1 MRASRPGRANR
12 LEPRRRMRKA
22 AKTDGTHRVV
32 DAVLGPLRQQRRS
45 RRASRRRHGPQVARV
60 PDQGLW
66 RAKKL
71 SVSVGRRPTE
81 KGSAVED
88 HTAVQKPAT
97 DTQHAIAY
105 ECHDAVLSSQ
115 KKSMYGYLE
124 QSATV
129 NGAAVSAFLDSGASF
144 NAVTPKLASRLNLPI
159 GRHGHP
165 LKLKLGAGRV
175 SFIAR
180 RTCSIFMTL
189 PRFPEYHSTAFD
201 MELIGRNDQLGL
213 EQETVT
219 FNHPELSRSGR
230 VCFGRRFDV
239 SLVVEH
245 LSTDR
250 HLTLM
255 KSLHSNTITY
265 NMDIVDNKCFFIA
278 PTGGDDKAEAAW
290 RSLEGSSVYPLVSQF
305 RDTGFRSE
313 LPDVPPSRQGGMDA
327 TIEVADAAPVHRK
340 QFSLSPEQKAA
351 IQSWLQ
357 DMLKAGI
364 VRPSSSPYCAPTFC
378 VRKSNGEW
386 RIVHNF
392 RGLNS
397 KIRVPANPIPRK
409 DDILL
414 AMAHGKLFSALQ
426 HHRCHRNC

>member
-32 DAVLGPLRQQRRS
+32 DAVLG
-45 RRASRRRHGPQVARV
+45 
-60 PDQGLW
+60 
-66 RAKKL
+66 
-71 SVSVGRRPTE
+71 
-81 KGSAVED
+81 
-88 HTAVQKPAT
+88 
-97 DTQHAIAY
+97 
-105 ECHDAVLSSQ
+105 
-115 KKSMYGYLE
+115 
-124 QSATV
+124 
-129 NGAAVSAFLDSGASF
+129 
-144 NAVTPKLASRLNLPI
+144 
-159 GRHGHP
+159 
-165 LKLKLGAGRV
+165 
-175 SFIAR
+175 
-180 RTCSIFMTL
+180 
-189 PRFPEYHSTAFD
+189 
-201 MELIGRNDQLGL
+201 L

-245 LSTDR
+245 L
-250 HLTLM
+250 
-255 KSLHSNTITY
+255 I
-265 NMDIVDNKCFFIA
+265 
-278 PTGGDDKAEAAW
+278 
-290 RSLEGSSVYPLVSQF
+290 YPLVSQF

-340 QFSLSPEQKAA
+340 QFPLSPEQKAA